1 MLKDLVILGIGGM
14 GREAHQI
21 VEDINAA
28 ALQFNFLGF
37 LDEKWENHGLD
48 IHGFPVLGGID
59 WLVEHGHVD
68 LYVVV
73 AIGNTMARRN
83 IVGSIEKRCKVTFQ
97 KLVHPRA
104 WIGNRVAI
112 GDGAIICADARL
124 TTDITIGDHVIVN
137 VGATVCH
144 DSHIHNY
151 VTISPSV
158 NVSGA
163 VHVGDG
169 CDLGTGS
176 AIIQGKKIGS
186 WSIVGA
192 GAVVI
197 NDVAC
202 DVTVVGA
209 PAKVIKTRQSGW
221 HLGSE

>member
-1 MLKDLVILGIGGM
+1 MPEDLVIFGIGGM
-14 GREAHQI
+14 AREAHQI
-21 VEDINAA
+21 VEDINALA
-28 ALQFNFLGF
+28 PQFNFLGF
-37 LDEKWENHGLD
+37 IDENAANHGLD
-48 IHGFPVLGGID
+48 IHGFPVLGGME
-59 WLVEHGHVD
+59 WLAQHGHAG
-68 LYVVV
+68 LQVVIGV
-73 AIGNTMARRN
+73 ANTSARQK
-83 IVGSIEKRCKVTFQ
+83 IVADIEQCCKVSFR

-104 WIGNRVAI
+104 WIGNRVTL
-112 GDGAIICADARL
+112 GEGAIICADARV
-124 TTDITIGDHVIVN
+124 TTDITIGRHVIVN

-144 DSHIHNY
+144 DSNIHDY

-163 VHVGDG
+163 VQVGAG

-176 AIIQGKKIGS
+176 AIIQGKNIGS

-197 NDVAC
+197 HDVAC

-209 PAKVIKTRQSGW
+209 PATVIKTRQPGW